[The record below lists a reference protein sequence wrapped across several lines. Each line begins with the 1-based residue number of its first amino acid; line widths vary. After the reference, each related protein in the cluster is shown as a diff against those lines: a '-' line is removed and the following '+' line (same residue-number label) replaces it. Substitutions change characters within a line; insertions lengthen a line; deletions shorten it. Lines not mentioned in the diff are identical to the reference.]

1 MPIIIDLIILG
12 IILLCLGLGFKR
24 GLTGSILKILSFI
37 IAIVISAIL
46 FKPVSNFIVKN
57 TLIDDKIEEAI
68 LSIVEDEVQETG
80 KVEDGT
86 NLPDAMIN
94 YINESIQNAANDA
107 KTTIVKSTAHNIT
120 LTIVNAGSAILLFI
134 IARIALIFVKAL
146 TNLITELPI
155 IKQFDKLGG
164 IIYGLLEG
172 LIIVFI
178 ILAIISFISPLIEQT
193 GIIIALN
200 KSVLGSILYNNNLL
214 LKIIF

>member
-1 MPIIIDLIILG
+1 MSIIIDLIILG

-24 GLTGSILKILSFI
+24 GLTGSIFKILSFI
-37 IAIVISAIL
+37 IAIAIAAVL
-46 FKPVSNFIVKN
+46 FKPVSNFIINN
-57 TLIDDKIEEAI
+57 TLIDDKIEESI
-68 LSIVEDEVQETG
+68 LNIVEDEVQESG
-80 KVEDGT
+80 KVEEDT
-86 NLPDAMIN
+86 NLPNAMIN
-94 YINESIQNAANDA
+94 YINESIENAANDA

-120 LTIVNAGSAILLFI
+120 LTIINAGSAILLFI

-164 IIYGLLEG
+164 IIYGLVEG

-178 ILAIISFISPLIEQT
+178 LLAIISFISPLIEQT

-200 KSVLGSILYNNNLL
+200 KSVVGSILYNNNLL
-214 LKIIF
+214 LKILF